1 MLLATILV
9 SIGLFLTVLALGVG
23 VWSMAHGGEFDDKHA
38 TELMFARV
46 ASQVI
51 TVVVLVVAV
60 YLLGT

>member
-1 MLLATILV
+1 MPLVTILV
-9 SIGLFLTVLALGVG
+9 GVGLFLTVLALSVG
-23 VWSMAHGGEFDDKHA
+23 VWSMAQGGEFDEKHA

-46 ASQVI
+46 AGQVI